1 MGGGSMVGM
10 TLKKHSHS
18 DPPTTA
24 HLSSRLRM
32 GSMNDQSG
40 LALPTTLAFVVVT
53 GVLIGTALLVGTMQR
68 KLSSDS
74 MRTVQAQYAASAG
87 IEKAAQET
95 FVKVLK
101 NLKSGRTLID
111 YRKELD
117 KIVLNGK
124 KQEFEGTTL
133 GKKESYKAIVEREDT
148 ANATIL
154 KITSRGW
161 QMDKNTQYAAS
172 PKDATTRVL
181 QQNLIIAPDQNIQG
195 AAIFA
200 NEASCTACHT
210 KVMDMNTF
218 WTSSGGNTPSFL
230 DGKPIAKVVVT
241 GDLTLFQNGPFIPPA
256 SRSIDEADLTVAGTL
271 YLGGL
276 VRDQNLNM
284 SPAPDLSSDRV
295 VSFVERTGN
304 STLGRNVI
312 SPMATECAPDC
323 PASGQ
328 SMYWHYPLGNSK
340 AADGS
345 FPASPPLPFADG
357 NHNKT
362 IEDAEWRSI
371 TASESGG
378 TLSGGNNDIYPLSV
392 WSDGTA
398 TNSGRTYKDSM
409 GTDTAIMVY
418 NSPTVAFS
426 TKKPLKPAQIVNG
439 VISGSVVLD
448 GTKSPIDISGTV
460 FVNGDVVIFGK
471 TKGQGKIFAR
481 GNVYVMGDL
490 EYDRSDYEKAST
502 DKDFPMLT
510 LAAGKNII
518 LGDIFA
524 RAGAYNNPQELG
536 QPNSV
541 EPSYKSITAGIPDW
555 LEAYGKLAPDTH
567 GPYRDAEGND
577 LGQPPALWNARK
589 NQFET
594 DHKPLDVDTI
604 MPRKATFCA
613 TMQGSVTSPNGL
625 CNWPTVG
632 TRTVRIRSVTGAEFG
647 SFPFTFT
654 PATPF
659 ACSIE
664 ENNVRRKASIPMGTP
679 LEDIFC
685 TVDTKAVQMNF
696 AAAQLA
702 KFNQIES
709 LKKASDYMPIYY
721 SLYAGDPPVQ
731 PVTQNETYLQYDI
744 NPDPLANPKGIFP
757 LRDVVTQT
765 SLSPTGGWLTASDL
779 RKMWNQNM
787 ETTAR
792 RRAEDE
798 MYPIRAKAFQID
810 AVLHAAHAVVGF
822 TRGNSRIEATAANP
836 EAKFV
841 EWGGRSSTGGRVMI
855 QGAVVAQDIGILAP
869 GDARDGEK
877 KDGTPRINRGRK
889 SITKANTIRDDWYGL
904 RVNYDARAA
913 KLFVDP
919 NTGVIKQLRRS
930 GSRLV
935 EFQ

>member
-1 MGGGSMVGM
+1 MVGM
-10 TLKKHSHS
+10 TLKKHPHS

-40 LALPTTLAFVVVT
+40 LAVPTALAFVVVT

-74 MRTVQAQYAASAG
+74 MRTIQAQYAASAG

-117 KIVLNGK
+117 KIVLDGK

-133 GKKESYKAIVEREDT
+133 DKKESYKAIVEREDT

-161 QMDKNTQYAAS
+161 QMDKNTQYAKS

-181 QQNLIIAPDQNIQG
+181 QQNLIIAPDQNVQG

-210 KVMDMNTF
+210 KVMDMKTF

-276 VRDQNLNM
+276 VRDQDLNM
-284 SPAPDLSSDRV
+284 SPASELSSDRV

-312 SPMATECAPDC
+312 SPMATVCAPDC

-328 SMYWHYPLGNSK
+328 SMYWKYPLGNSK

-362 IEDAEWRSI
+362 IEGAEWTSI
-371 TASESGG
+371 TTSETGG

-471 TKGQGKIFAR
+471 TSGQGKIFAR

-490 EYDRSDYEKAST
+490 EYDCGGSCDYTKADT

-518 LGDIFA
+518 LGDVFA
-524 RAGAYNNPQELG
+524 RAGAYNNSQELG
-536 QPNSV
+536 QRNSV
-541 EPSYKSITAGIPDW
+541 EPSYKSIIGVPKDW
-555 LEAYGKLAPDTH
+555 IKAYGDLAVGKAGD
-567 GPYRDAEGND
+567 YRDVEGND
-577 LGQPPALWNARK
+577 LGEIPTLWEKRENQYALDYKIDINGEISKIW
-589 NQFET
+589 
-594 DHKPLDVDTI
+594 
-604 MPRKATFCA
+604 PRWTFCSEV
-613 TMQGSVTSPNGL
+613 QSRDGG
-625 CNWPTVG
+625 
-632 TRTVRIRSVTGAEFG
+632 
-647 SFPFTFT
+647 T
-654 PATPF
+654 PAAQCDWPGMGLRDVQIFENKGGVLVSPKPPF
-659 ACSIE
+659 LHDFAAPLNCHKEFLPDSPPD
-664 ENNVRRKASIPMGTP
+664 AS
-679 LEDIFC
+679 FC
-685 TVDTKAVQMNF
+685 VVQVKPVQMNF

-702 KFNQIES
+702 KFNQIEDDKTS
-709 LKKASDYMPIYY
+709 PTYLPVHY
-721 SLYAGDPPVQ
+721 SLYAGDPPIR
-731 PVTQNETYLQYDI
+731 PAAKTENYLEYD
-744 NPDPLANPKGIFP
+744 ARSSKGIQP
-757 LRDVVTQT
+757 LGSVGTQT

-779 RKMWNQNM
+779 RGIWNQNM

-822 TRGNSRIEATAANP
+822 TRGNSRIEATATNP

-869 GDARDGEK
+869 GDARDGG
-877 KDGTPRINRGRK
+877 KDGKTTNRGRK
-889 SITKANTIRDDWYGL
+889 SITAANVIRDDWYGL

-919 NTGVIKQLRRS
+919 NTGFIKQLRRS